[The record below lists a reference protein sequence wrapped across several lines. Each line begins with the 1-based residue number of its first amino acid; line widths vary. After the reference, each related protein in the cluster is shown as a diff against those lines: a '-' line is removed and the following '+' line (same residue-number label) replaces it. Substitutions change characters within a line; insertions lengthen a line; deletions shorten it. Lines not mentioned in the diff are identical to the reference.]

1 MSLLFNVRFYL
12 RYIIC
17 LKKNVDFCLKTNN
30 SSTEIYYLLYIHTF
44 CVLSVQHV
52 QCCIIGDSRAARLR
66 VSSKSDVRFQIE
78 RYTVCAHSRNCF
90 KEMGVAM
97 ETQVCEN
104 IFSSQKCTEKKTIC
118 SSRSMRSWYGL
129 CMMFAC
135 VHDRLAMFILSL
147 KLGPSICCF

>member
-52 QCCIIGDSRAARLR
+52 QCRIIGDSRAAARLR

-78 RYTVCAHSRNCF
+78 RYTVCAHSRSCF

-104 IFSSQKCTEKKTIC
+104 IFRSQKRTEKKTIC
-118 SSRSMRSWYGL
+118 SSRSAFYAILVW
-129 CMMFAC
+129 F
-135 VHDRLAMFILSL
+135 VHDVCLY
-147 KLGPSICCF
+147 P